1 MKKFPE
7 VIPIFP
13 LSGVIYFPKTNL
25 PLNIFEK
32 KYLDL
37 VKDAYSKDK
46 LMGMVQS
53 KKGNNSVY
61 DVGCLGKISDF
72 QKSNDG
78 RILINLTGVSR
89 FKILREISSE
99 KLYREFKVDY
109 QNFEEDIEKKFGVK
123 EGTKLPDTLIEYCLK
138 SDKLGD
144 PHISTEHILNLG
156 LCELNEL
163 ELIEEYSLR
172 INDVLRAI
180 FYTIGINLIDFKLE
194 FGICKKTKELI
205 LADEISPD
213 TCRLWDLKTN
223 KKLDK
228 DRFRRD
234 LGNVE
239 DAYLEVLE
247 RLNLKF
253 K

>member
-1 MKKFPE
+1 MKKLYEGKAKIIYAKTANQVVATYKDDATAFNNLKKGQIKNKGRINNTISSYLFELLNHCDVPTHFIKKIDKNSQLLQK
-7 VIPIFP
+7 VDIIPIEVLVRNFFAGS
-13 LSGVIYFPKTNL
+13 LS
-25 PLNIFEK
+25 
-32 KYLDL
+32 
-37 VKDAYSKDK
+37 
-46 LMGMVQS
+46 
-53 KKGNNSVY
+53 
-61 DVGCLGKISDF
+61 
-72 QKSNDG
+72 
-78 RILINLTGVSR
+78 
-89 FKILREISSE
+89 
-99 KLYREFKVDY
+99 
-109 QNFEEDIEKKFGVK
+109 KKFGIK

-156 LCELNEL
+156 LCDLENL

-172 INDVLRAI
+172 VNDIIRGV

-194 FGICKKTKELI
+194 FGICKKSKELV

-213 TCRLWDLKTN
+213 TCRLWDIKSN

-239 DAYLEVLE
+239 EAYVEVLT
-247 RLNLKF
+247 RLGLKI
-253 K
+253 